1 VPSRSLLAPLVL
13 AVLLAGCSS
22 GGAAPAAVAP
32 TPSPTTAPV
41 PDLDAGALTGHLAA
55 LQDAAEAH
63 GGNRAAG
70 GEGHLAS
77 VRYLKD
83 RLDSAGYRTRLQTF
97 PLRDAPGSSTVN
109 LIADW
114 PGGDE
119 GAVLLTGGHLDSVS
133 EGPGINDNASGAA
146 AVLEVALAVA
156 RGGHQPRRHLRF
168 AWWGGEE
175 LGLLGSS
182 AYVAGLPEKER
193 TSIAGYLNVDMVG
206 SPNAGYFVYDGDD
219 SDRTGAGPGPAG
231 SARIEQALVTAFDEL
246 GVPTEGT
253 DFSGRSD
260 YGPFVQV
267 GIPAGGT
274 FTGAEGLKTAA
285 QARKWGGKAGAP
297 YDPCYH
303 QACDTTANVDRR
315 ALDRNADALARAVWT
330 LAAE

>member
-1 VPSRSLLAPLVL
+1 MSFRSVPLV
-13 AVLLAGCSS
+13 VLLAVVVGCSAD
-22 GGAAPAAVAP
+22 GQAAAPPTAP
-32 TPSPTTAPV
+32 TTPTATSAVGP
-41 PDLDAGALTGHLAA
+41 PDVDAGALGGHLDA
-55 LQDAAEAH
+55 LQRVAREN

-70 GEGHLAS
+70 GEGYLAS
-77 VRYLKD
+77 VRYLRGK
-83 RLDSAGYRTRLQTF
+83 LDAAGYRTRLQTV
-97 PLRDAPGSSTVN
+97 PLPTGGSTVN
-109 LIADW
+109 LIADR
-114 PGGDE
+114 PGGDDR
-119 GAVLLTGGHLDSVS
+119 AVLLTGAHLDSVS

-156 RGGHQPRRHLRF
+156 RTGYQPRRHLRF

-182 AYVAGLPEKER
+182 AYVAGLPDDER
-193 TSIAGYLNVDMVG
+193 ESIAGYLNVDMVG

-219 SDRTGAGPGPAG
+219 SDKTGAGPGPAG
-231 SARIEQALVTAFDEL
+231 SAEIEQALVAAFDGL

-274 FTGAEGLKTAA
+274 FTGAEGVKTAE
-285 QARKWGGKAGAP
+285 QARKWGGRAGAP

-315 ALDRNADALARAVWT
+315 ALDRNADALTAAVWA
-330 LAAE
+330 LAAG